1 MINPLTGDPLTEAQ
15 IAAARARFAGAADTW
30 TAVLDFARDALS
42 RLDDPVEQY
51 QAIGLHVAEV
61 VGGKVPPNLPRSE
74 WADFNAGHLV
84 GILAVAAADTARRT
98 AP

>member
-42 RLDDPVEQY
+42 RLDDPLEQY
-51 QAIGLHVAEV
+51 QAIGLHVADV
-61 VGGKVPPNLPRSE
+61 VGRQVPPELPQSQ
-74 WADFNAGHLV
+74 WSDFNCGHMI
-84 GILAVAAADTARRT
+84 GILAVAAADTARRAGT
-98 AP
+98 

>member
-1 MINPLTGDPLTEAQ
+1 MINPLTGEPLTEAQ

-51 QAIGLHVAEV
+51 RAIGLHVAEV
-61 VGGKVPPNLPRSE
+61 VGRQIPPGLPENKWS
-74 WADFNAGHLV
+74 DFNCGHLV

-98 AP
+98 GT